1 MNINDLIPTIPI
13 FSTLEQDEIEIL
25 KKRLEKIVCQEGM
38 VVCREG
44 DAGDGLFVIAIG
56 AIRIVKKIDDKNE
69 KVLAGILEK
78 GFFGELSLLD
88 GQPRSATAVV
98 ARAGVLLK
106 ITNTNFNLLMHEA
119 PFTALK
125 IVSRI
130 ACHLSIRLR
139 DSNMKLAELENYRL
153 LRG

>member
-13 FSTLEQDEIEIL
+13 FATLEQDEIEVL

-38 VVCREG
+38 IVCREG
-44 DAGDGLFVIAIG
+44 DPGDGLFVIAIG

-98 ARAGVLLK
+98 ARPGVLLK

-125 IVSRI
+125 IVSQI
-130 ACHLSIRLR
+130 ACHLSTRLR
-139 DSNMKLAELENYRL
+139 DSNLKLAELENYRL